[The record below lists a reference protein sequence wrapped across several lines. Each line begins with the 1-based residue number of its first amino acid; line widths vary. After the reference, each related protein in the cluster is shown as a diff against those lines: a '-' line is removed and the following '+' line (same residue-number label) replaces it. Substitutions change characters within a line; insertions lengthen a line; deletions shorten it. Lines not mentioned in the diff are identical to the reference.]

1 MENTN
6 VAQLIRVHDCRQWD
20 RILVDCGGYDTYH
33 LAHYHLLCKK
43 TGKEEPY
50 LFHFRR
56 GDRVA
61 AIPFLVRSVQ
71 DVPGLEGVS
80 ACDATSVY
88 GYPGLISNV
97 SPSDGGADAFRR
109 EWQQALRETLAAL
122 GIAALFVRQHPL
134 WDTDWLWDGL
144 GEVRRLGMTV
154 ALDLDREEEEQVR
167 VMRHGHRGDIKLARK
182 MGIEIEEDPTL
193 EEMGT
198 FRQLYEA
205 TMRALDAAP
214 EYFFPDAY
222 YEGLRHHLG
231 SRVTLFLAKLEGRT
245 LAAALF
251 LQCGRILQYHLS
263 GSDPA
268 ARQMTGPAV
277 KLLLDTVRRWGMENG
292 FRWLH
297 LGGGVGARHD
307 SLFQFKAGFSD
318 VRWTYRVVRCVVQP
332 ELYADLAARRR
343 CAVGDAAADDDY
355 FPIYRRPLS
364 HRDQVRPAA

>member
-1 MENTN
+1 MENAN
-6 VAQLIRVHDCRQWD
+6 VAQLIRVHDCRPWD

-56 GDRVA
+56 GDRVV

-80 ACDATSVY
+80 AWDATSVY

-97 SPSDGGADAFRR
+97 SPGNGEADAFRR
-109 EWQQALRETLAAL
+109 EWQQALRETLAAM

-144 GEVRRLGMTV
+144 GEVHRLGMTV

-167 VMRHGHRGDIKLARK
+167 VMRHGHRSDIKLARK
-182 MGIEIEEDPTL
+182 MGIQIEEDPTL
-193 EEMGT
+193 EEIGT

-268 ARQMTGPAV
+268 ARHTTGPAV

-332 ELYADLAARRR
+332 DLYADLAARRR
-343 CAVGDAAADDDY
+343 RAEGDAAADDDY